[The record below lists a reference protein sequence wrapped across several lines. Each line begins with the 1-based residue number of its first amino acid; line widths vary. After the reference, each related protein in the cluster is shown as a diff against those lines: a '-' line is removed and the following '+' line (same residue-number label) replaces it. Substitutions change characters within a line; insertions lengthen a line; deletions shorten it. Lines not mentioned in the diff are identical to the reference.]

1 MRYRKLFL
9 NRYLVEKAILYV
21 SEYNGNLV
29 NYGLNFG
36 VESTLLFHR
45 KNI

>member
-9 NRYLVEKAILYV
+9 NRYLVEKVILYV

-29 NYGLNFG
+29 NYGFNFG
-36 VESTLLFHR
+36 VEFIFLFYR